1 MLASDIESV
10 FSLKVIIYASCA
22 LLNGYFW
29 RFVYFIYSC
38 AFEYLVKKNGSLSA
52 LDALA
57 RDVHALLVKWEMSE
71 IMNM

>member
-1 MLASDIESV
+1 MPASDIESV

-38 AFEYLVKKNGSLSA
+38 AFEYPVKKTAACPVSVRWREMFA
-52 LDALA
+52 LC
-57 RDVHALLVKWEMSE
+57 
-71 IMNM
+71 